1 LTGAG
6 WRRQQPRGRR
16 QHVVRRNLTEPRRG
30 SLDRVAGFGESGLLQ
45 RSQGHVGRQCRAV
58 GGGRTQ
64 RVSGVNLPRAV
75 RALAGGEFAG
85 GLFERLTIF
94 DAPGFKGSEQRGR
107 ELNVGEPLVAESG
120 IALIVV
126 PSGGVFDPHPFSFDQ
141 AGTSRIRNSTALVSV
156 SVFGA
161 RGLSSFARIMT
172 VRAAR
177 MSRRFI
183 QKRNIRGCFNSKGR
197 ASKGAKIT

>member
-16 QHVVRRNLTEPRRG
+16 QHVVRRNRTEPRRG

-107 ELNVGEPLVAESG
+107 ELNVGEPLVADAG
-120 IALIVV
+120 IALVLA
-126 PSGGVFDPHPFSFDQ
+126 PSGGAFDPLGSVGEDARRNAVPFARRRVEGPRGVAVVV
-141 AGTSRIRNSTALVSV
+141 AGKT
-156 SVFGA
+156 SVFFRPGWNLA
-161 RGLSSFARIMT
+161 H
-172 VRAAR
+172 
-177 MSRRFI
+177 
-183 QKRNIRGCFNSKGR
+183 QKLDGSGFSVGV
-197 ASKGAKIT
+197 